1 MLKTKVIGIVV
12 IALVFSI
19 GIGTMF
25 YFMESKSVIDSSEL
39 PPLEPEVFNIAV
51 VGDIGTV
58 SDSARTLRNIALADP
73 EVILIAGDLGY
84 TSAEKWFKFSD
95 YLERRGS
102 T

>member
-39 PPLEPEVFNIAV
+39 TPFEHEGFNIAV
-51 VGDIGTV
+51 VGDVGAKP
-58 SDSARTLRNIALADP
+58 SSFMTLKNIELADP
-73 EVILIAGDLGY
+73 EVILFAGDLNY
-84 TSAEKWFKFSD
+84 RLPKPYPQDWFSD
-95 YLERRGS
+95 TDFL
-102 T
+102 